1 MAEVAALSPR
11 IFQKEERPSD
21 EKDVLQIHGI
31 LFRVISGRGKH
42 EDFVCANNSM
52 FPTILSGTFQTSG
65 HPHQPVVGGFH
76 YYA

>member
-31 LFRVISGRGKH
+31 LFRVISGRGKF
-42 EDFVCANNSM
+42 EDYVCANDLM
-52 FPTILSGTFQTSG
+52 LPTILSGTFQNSG
-65 HPHQPVVGGFH
+65 HPRQPVGGEFH
-76 YYA
+76 YNA